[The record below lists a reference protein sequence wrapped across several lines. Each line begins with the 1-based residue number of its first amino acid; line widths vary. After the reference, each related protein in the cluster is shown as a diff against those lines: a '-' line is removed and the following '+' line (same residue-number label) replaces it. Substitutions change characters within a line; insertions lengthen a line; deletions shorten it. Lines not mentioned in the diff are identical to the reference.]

1 MSPDPSRWP
10 GEMVLSKRSG
20 IVLLLRDDDVG
31 SGNFDLAGS
40 YHTKSKSETIK
51 AQRTR
56 GRWSHRTHQLCCNQP
71 TTVERRSGG
80 SFVDLAARPEGGVGD
95 ALRPLGV
102 TFMPPS
108 PVLAGAA
115 PRSPRSAAREGGH
128 RQTGKACPFEAL
140 VNPGR
145 PRPPQTTRRGHRVA
159 EQLLGAHRRPF
170 WARSGGKVLGA
181 FGGDP
186 HKLDDLRKYLLLHDV
201 HTRPVRAP
209 PTGLAADIPSGCLEL
224 ELLQEIPVI

>member
-40 YHTKSKSETIK
+40 YHTKSKSKTIK
-51 AQRTR
+51 LRRIEGQMVPSHSPALLQSTHD
-56 GRWSHRTHQLCCNQP
+56 GGAAKRWVLRRP
-71 TTVERRSGG
+71 RRSARRRRWRRASTSGG
-80 SFVDLAARPEGGVGD
+80 YLHASESGSCGR
-95 ALRPLGV
+95 
-102 TFMPPS
+102 
-108 PVLAGAA
+108 
-115 PRSPRSAAREGGH
+115 RSPRSAREGGH

-186 HKLDDLRKYLLLHDV
+186 SKLDDLPKYLLLHDV

>member
-1 MSPDPSRWP
+1 MTRRRSRVQNPLASFLGCP
-10 GEMVLSKRSG
+10 GASHCENGFSVVLALFYWLMPR
-20 IVLLLRDDDVG
+20 L
-31 SGNFDLAGS
+31 GS
-40 YHTKSKSETIK
+40 YLSMPRELSP
-51 AQRTR
+51 Q
-56 GRWSHRTHQLCCNQP
+56 NP
-71 TTVERRSGG
+71 G
-80 SFVDLAARPEGGVGD
+80 SCWR
-95 ALRPLGV
+95 
-102 TFMPPS
+102 
-108 PVLAGAA
+108 
-115 PRSPRSAAREGGH
+115 RSPRSAREGGH

-186 HKLDDLRKYLLLHDV
+186 SKLDDLPKYLLLHDV

-209 PTGLAADIPSGCLEL
+209 PTGLAADIPSGGLEL